1 MTIHPLRP
9 CTAPALAAALAC
21 AAVGAQAES
30 IASSAASSAS
40 LTASSASQ
48 SLDSSR
54 ASSPRGGGTAGDY
67 RIEAVTAAA
76 DRPGHVR
83 LALQPLGGADNDP
96 RGALVLTLPQ
106 PTAQAQGLARG
117 DVIRARARAYGI
129 EFARA
134 DTRQAFFLVLD
145 AAWQRE
151 LDPRPVAAAAAS
163 L

>member
-21 AAVGAQAES
+21 ASVGARAES

-83 LALQPLGGADNDP
+83 LALQPVGGSDDT

-117 DVIRARARAYGI
+117 DVIRARERAYGI

-145 AAWQRE
+145 DAWQRE